1 MSKVG
6 NKVGRVVV
14 KKVKNCDQSKALLE
28 PTLGLTLTLTVL
40 TSTFLSNMNQMMF
53 NAKQHTLGFIGS
65 VLKVHAL

>member
-14 KKVKNCDQSKALLE
+14 KKVKNCDQSKVMLE
-28 PTLGLTLTLTVL
+28 PTLGLTLTVTVL

-53 NAKQHTLGFIGS
+53 NAKQHTLVFIGF
-65 VLKVHAL
+65 VLKVHAS